1 MANEDTAKENKTTSR
16 KRRKQTWFDVC
27 LRAADRFMKNE
38 MWRDAIEVCL
48 LHARPCLPQRQY
60 AGRSHR

>member
-1 MANEDTAKENKTTSR
+1 MAKENTAKESKTTSR

-38 MWRDAIEVCL
+38 MWRDAIE
-48 LHARPCLPQRQY
+48 
-60 AGRSHR
+60 GSKK